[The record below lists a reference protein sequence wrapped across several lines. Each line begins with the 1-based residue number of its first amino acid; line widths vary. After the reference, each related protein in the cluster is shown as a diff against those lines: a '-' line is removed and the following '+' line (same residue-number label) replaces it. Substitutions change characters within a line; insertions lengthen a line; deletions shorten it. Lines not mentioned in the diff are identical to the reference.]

1 MLSPP
6 DLRYSKEHEWV
17 RVEDGVGTIGI
28 TDYAQDQLGD
38 IVFLDLP
45 EEGTAIKQFEKLGE
59 IESVKAVSDLF
70 APVSGEV
77 AEINQEAVDSPE
89 LVNQDP
95 YGRGW
100 LLKVRLSDESA
111 VQGLLSAEEYDE
123 LVAAER
129 AEEAEGP

>member
-1 MLSPP
+1 MPSPP

-38 IVFLDLP
+38 IVYLDLP
-45 EEGTAIKQFEKLGE
+45 EVGAAIKQFEKLGE

-70 APVSGEV
+70 VPVSGEV

-95 YGRGW
+95 FGRGW
-100 LLKVRLSDESA
+100 LLKVRLSDESE
-111 VQGLLSAEEYDE
+111 VEGLLSAREYDE
-123 LVAAER
+123 LVAAEQ
-129 AEEAEGP
+129 AEGS

>member
-1 MLSPP
+1 MSSPS

-38 IVFLDLP
+38 IVYLDLP
-45 EEGTAIKQFEKLGE
+45 GEGAAIKQFEKLGE

-70 APVSGEV
+70 VPVSGEV

-100 LLKVRLSDESA
+100 LLKVRLSDESE
-111 VQGLLSAEEYDE
+111 VEGLLSAQEYDD
-123 LVAAER
+123 LVAAKR
-129 AEEAEGP
+129 AEEAGEP